1 MLNTAEIK
9 AEIARLEYEE
19 SSYPNYAKLA
29 HLYIIRDQMSG
40 GDPMRCSAALAPEPM
55 AKSVSS
61 YGDSDFLR
69 AVDGKPMAKVFS
81 VLDELMDTLRV
92 VNARVYDGV
101 MRKIEAL

>member
-1 MLNTAEIK
+1 MLNAAEIK

-40 GDPMRCSAALAPEPM
+40 GEPMRYSAAPAPEPM
-55 AKSVSS
+55 AESVAS

-69 AVDGKPMAKVFS
+69 AVGGKPLEKVFS
-81 VLDELMDTLRV
+81 VVDELMDTLRV

-101 MRKIEAL
+101 MRKIKAL